1 MTPLLKRLPH
11 RARQAYHAGIP
22 VDADLLALAEH
33 REVGILELVLWLP
46 TVVEASLSTG
56 DDGATCEDGDVFEH
70 LLAAVAEAEK

>member
-33 REVGILELVLWLP
+33 AEVGILELVLWLP
-46 TVVEASLSTG
+46 TAVEASLSTS
-56 DDGATCEDGDVFEH
+56 DDGATGEDGDVLEP